1 MFKNK
6 ISFYFLLLGMAFCCG
21 FPTIGQAQNPVSAS
35 ISAGKIL
42 IGDQINV
49 WLDYKQ
55 ISPEV
60 PNLKWAQLPDS
71 IPGLVWVEKGKI
83 DTLKTKDSFI
93 LKQKLTLTSFD
104 SGAYVIPSLTF
115 SLTNKNG
122 QQILLHSDSFM
133 VQVQTIA
140 VDTTKAFKPIKD
152 VRQMPITW
160 LDYWKPIAL
169 GLLGL
174 ILLVLFLLYFFKWRR
189 RKKKPEIT
197 SVPPE
202 KAHERALRL
211 LAELKAK
218 KLWQSGEVKAYYEN
232 LSQIVRSYLENRFAI
247 PSLERTTDELLRD
260 THKMA
265 ALKPFRKQ
273 LRMILQT
280 ADLAKFARA
289 TPLAE
294 EHENCMQ
301 AAEELVIKTQM
312 KTGEG
317 AEQ

>member
-1 MFKNK
+1 MK
-6 ISFYFLLLGMAFCCG
+6 FYFLLLGIIYCFGSPAM
-21 FPTIGQAQNPVSAS
+21 GQAQSPVSVS
-35 ISAGKIL
+35 CSYGKML
-42 IGDQINV
+42 IGDQINI
-49 WLDYKQ
+49 WLSYKQ
-55 ISPEV
+55 ANPNV
-60 PNLKWAQLPDS
+60 PDLHWAKLPDS
-71 IPGLVWVEKGKI
+71 IPGLTWVEKGKI

-93 LKQKLTLTSFD
+93 LKQKLTLTGFEP
-104 SGAYVIPSLTF
+104 GTYIIPSFIF
-115 SLTNKNG
+115 SLTNKKG
-122 QQILLHSDSFM
+122 QQILLHTDSFK

-140 VDTTKAFKPIKD
+140 VDTTKAFKPVKD
-152 VRQMPITW
+152 VRQMRVNWLDHWQPITFG
-160 LDYWKPIAL
+160 LVGLVILAL
-169 GLLGL
+169 L
-174 ILLVLFLLYFFKWRR
+174 LLYLFKWRR
-189 RKKKPEIT
+189 KKQPAAATI
-197 SVPPE
+197 PPE

-211 LAELKAK
+211 LVELKAK
-218 KLWQSGEVKAYYEN
+218 KLWQSGEIKAYYEE
-232 LSQIVRSYLENRFAI
+232 LSQIIRSYLENRFGV

-312 KTGEG
+312 STGEG
-317 AEQ
+317 GE